1 MVHYDG
7 EDRISREEKAS
18 AHERKRAI
26 KRYFSFG
33 TNRESFERMVFIL
46 NVKFGYAGNLE

>member
-7 EDRISREEKAS
+7 EDRISREEKAT

-26 KRYFSFG
+26 KRYFGS
-33 TNRESFERMVFIL
+33 RLFEPSLDR
-46 NVKFGYAGNLE
+46 LEIY

>member
-33 TNRESFERMVFIL
+33 LDYPRVTLM
-46 NVKFGYAGNLE
+46 LETK